1 VGDAQAGHEKTLTG
15 LLAALAGVNVVYGL
29 GMLESGV
36 TIDFGQLVM
45 DNEFA
50 GMIKHVLNG
59 IPVDD
64 ENLAVDVI
72 HDIGPLKDFLAHKHT
87 LKHMRSQSQPS
98 LIDRRR
104 RSKWQELG
112 GTDIYERASDKA
124 REILETHE
132 PDPLP
137 DGVLETIRSIVEG
150 AEEELGVGK
159 EK

>member
-1 VGDAQAGHEKTLTG
+1 MGDAQAGHEKTLTG

-72 HDIGPLKDFLAHKHT
+72 HDIGPLKDFLAQKHT
-87 LKHMRSQSQPS
+87 LKHMNSQSQPE

-112 GTDIYERASDKA
+112 GTDMYERASAKA

-137 DGVLETIRSIVEG
+137 DSVLETIRSIVEG

-159 EK
+159 

>member
-1 VGDAQAGHEKTLTG
+1 M
-15 LLAALAGVNVVYGL
+15 VYGL

-64 ENLAVDVI
+64 EHLAVDVI
-72 HDIGPLKDFLAHKHT
+72 HDVGPLKDFLAQRHT
-87 LKHMRSQSQPS
+87 LKHMKSQSQPK

-112 GTDIYERASDKA
+112 GTNISERAAAKA
-124 REILETHE
+124 REILETHK

-137 DGVLETIRSIVEG
+137 ENVLAAIRSIIEG
-150 AEEELGVGK
+150 AEDELGVGK
-159 EK
+159 KG

>member
-1 VGDAQAGHEKTLTG
+1 M
-15 LLAALAGVNVVYGL
+15 VYGL

-72 HDIGPLKDFLAHKHT
+72 HDVGPLKDFLAQKHT
-87 LKHMRSQSQPS
+87 LKHMNSQSQPD

-112 GTDIYERASDKA
+112 GTNIYERAAAKA
-124 REILETHE
+124 REILETHK

-137 DGVLETIRSIVEG
+137 DEVLATIRSVVES
-150 AEEELGVGK
+150 AEEELGCGK
-159 EK
+159 DG

>member
-1 VGDAQAGHEKTLTG
+1 MGDAQAGHEKTLTG

-50 GMIKHVLNG
+50 GMIKHVLHG

-72 HDIGPLKDFLAHKHT
+72 HDVGPLKDFLAQKHT
-87 LKHMRSQSQPS
+87 AAPRLRRKAGRQVLFKH
-98 LIDRRR
+98 LF
-104 RSKWQELG
+104 K
-112 GTDIYERASDKA
+112 
-124 REILETHE
+124 HNN
-132 PDPLP
+132 
-137 DGVLETIRSIVEG
+137 
-150 AEEELGVGK
+150 
-159 EK
+159 

>member
-1 VGDAQAGHEKTLTG
+1 
-15 LLAALAGVNVVYGL
+15 
-29 GMLESGV
+29 MLEMGV
-36 TIDFGQLVM
+36 TLDFGQLVL

-64 ENLAVDVI
+64 EHPAVDVI
-72 HDIGPLKDFLAHKHT
+72 HDVGLLKDFLAQRHT
-87 LKHMRSQSQPS
+87 LKHMRSQSQPK

-112 GTDIYERASDKA
+112 GTNIYERAAAKA
-124 REILETHE
+124 REILETHK

-137 DGVLETIRSIVEG
+137 ENVIATIRSIIEG
-150 AEEELGVGK
+150 AEDELGIGK
-159 EK
+159 TG

>member
-1 VGDAQAGHEKTLTG
+1 MGDAQAGHEKTLTG

-59 IPVDD
+59 IPVND

-72 HDIGPLKDFLAHKHT
+72 HDVGPLKDFLAQKHT
-87 LKHMRSQSQPS
+87 LKHMRSQSQPD

-104 RSKWQELG
+104 RSKWEDLG
-112 GTDIYERASDKA
+112 GTDLYARASAKA
-124 REILETHE
+124 REILETHQ

-137 DGVLETIRSIVEG
+137 EDVLATIRSIVEG
-150 AEEELGVGK
+150 AEAELGVDK
-159 EK
+159 

>member
-50 GMIKHVLNG
+50 GMIKHVLHG

-72 HDIGPLKDFLAHKHT
+72 HDVGPLKDFLAQKHT
-87 LKHMRSQSQPS
+87 LKHMNTQSQPS

-112 GTDIYERASDKA
+112 GTDMYERASARA

-137 DGVLETIRSIVEG
+137 QDVLETIRSIVDG
-150 AEEELGVGK
+150 AEEELGVDKQG
-159 EK
+159 

>member
-1 VGDAQAGHEKTLTG
+1 MGDAQAGHEKTLTG

-72 HDIGPLKDFLAHKHT
+72 HDVGPLKDFLAQKHT
-87 LKHMRSQSQPS
+87 LKHMNSQSQPD

-112 GTDIYERASDKA
+112 GTDMYERASAKA

-137 DGVLETIRSIVEG
+137 DSVLETIRSVVES

-159 EK
+159 

>member
-1 VGDAQAGHEKTLTG
+1 M
-15 LLAALAGVNVVYGL
+15 VYGL

-87 LKHMRSQSQPS
+87 LKHMRSQSQHS

-112 GTDIYERASDKA
+112 GTDIYERASAKA

-137 DGVLETIRSIVEG
+137 DDVLATIRSIVEG
-150 AEEELGVGK
+150 AEEELGVDK
-159 EK
+159 ET

>member
-1 VGDAQAGHEKTLTG
+1 
-15 LLAALAGVNVVYGL
+15 
-29 GMLESGV
+29 MLESGV

-64 ENLAVDVI
+64 EHLAVDVI
-72 HDIGPLKDFLAHKHT
+72 HDVGPLKDFLAQKHT
-87 LKHMRSQSQPS
+87 LKHMNSQSQPS

-112 GTDIYERASDKA
+112 GTDMYERASAKA

-137 DGVLETIRSIVEG
+137 DSVLETIRSIVEG

-159 EK
+159 

>member
-1 VGDAQAGHEKTLTG
+1 LGDAQAGHEKTLTG

-59 IPVDD
+59 IPVND

-72 HDIGPLKDFLAHKHT
+72 HDVGPLKDFLAQKHT
-87 LKHMRSQSQPS
+87 LKHMNSQSQPK

-112 GTDIYERASDKA
+112 GTDIYERASARA
-124 REILETHE
+124 REILETHQ

-137 DGVLETIRSIVEG
+137 DGVLATIRSIVKS
-150 AEEELGVGK
+150 AEEELGVDK
-159 EK
+159 ET

>member
-1 VGDAQAGHEKTLTG
+1 MGDAQAGHEKTLTG

-72 HDIGPLKDFLAHKHT
+72 HDVGPLKDFLAQKHT

-112 GTDIYERASDKA
+112 GTDMYERASAKA

-137 DGVLETIRSIVEG
+137 DSVLETIRSIVEG

-159 EK
+159 

>member
-72 HDIGPLKDFLAHKHT
+72 HDVGPLKDFLAQKHT
-87 LKHMRSQSQPS
+87 LKHMNTQSQPD

-112 GTDIYERASDKA
+112 GTDMYERASAKA
-124 REILETHE
+124 KEILETHE

-137 DGVLETIRSIVEG
+137 ESVLETIRSIVKS

-159 EK
+159 

>member
-1 VGDAQAGHEKTLTG
+1 M
-15 LLAALAGVNVVYGL
+15 VYGL

-64 ENLAVDVI
+64 EHLAVDVI
-72 HDIGPLKDFLAHKHT
+72 HDVGPLKDFLAQKHT
-87 LKHMRSQSQPS
+87 LKHMRSQSQPK

-112 GTDIYERASDKA
+112 GTNISERAAAKA
-124 REILETHE
+124 REILETHK

-137 DGVLETIRSIVEG
+137 ENVLAAIRSIIEG
-150 AEEELGVGK
+150 AEDELGVGK
-159 EK
+159 KG

>member
-1 VGDAQAGHEKTLTG
+1 M
-15 LLAALAGVNVVYGL
+15 VYGL

-50 GMIKHVLNG
+50 GMIKHVING
-59 IPVDD
+59 IPVND

-72 HDIGPLKDFLAHKHT
+72 HDVGPLKDFRGKKHT
-87 LKHMRSQSQPS
+87 LKHMGSQSQPS
-98 LIDRRR
+98 LVDRRR

-112 GTDIYERASDKA
+112 KTDIYERASAKA

-137 DGVLETIRSIVEG
+137 DGVRSTIRSIIAD
-150 AEEELGVGK
+150 AEEELGINK
-159 EK
+159 AK

>member
-1 VGDAQAGHEKTLTG
+1 
-15 LLAALAGVNVVYGL
+15 
-29 GMLESGV
+29 
-36 TIDFGQLVM
+36 
-45 DNEFA
+45 
-50 GMIKHVLNG
+50 MIKHVLNG

-72 HDIGPLKDFLAHKHT
+72 HDVGPLKDFLAQKHT

-112 GTDIYERASDKA
+112 GTDIYERASAKA

-137 DGVLETIRSIVEG
+137 DSVLETIRSIVEG

-159 EK
+159 

>member
-1 VGDAQAGHEKTLTG
+1 M
-15 LLAALAGVNVVYGL
+15 VYGL

-72 HDIGPLKDFLAHKHT
+72 HDVGPLKDFLAQRHT
-87 LKHMRSQSQPS
+87 LKHMKTQSQPK

-104 RSKWQELG
+104 RSKWLELG
-112 GTDIYERASDKA
+112 GTDIKERAAAKA
-124 REILETHE
+124 REILETHQ

-137 DGVLETIRSIVEG
+137 EDVLATMRSIIED
-150 AEEELGVGK
+150 AEEELGVDKAGK
-159 EK
+159 IQI

>member
-1 VGDAQAGHEKTLTG
+1 MGDAQAGHEKTLTG

-72 HDIGPLKDFLAHKHT
+72 HDVGPLKDFLAQKHT
-87 LKHMRSQSQPS
+87 LKHMRTQSQPD

-104 RSKWQELG
+104 RSKWEEMG
-112 GTDIYERASDKA
+112 ATDMYARAAAKA

-137 DGVLETIRSIVEG
+137 EDVLSTIRSIVES
-150 AEEELGVGK
+150 AEEELGVDK
-159 EK
+159 DT